1 MHHVAATPVADLMS
15 EARKF
20 GLSATVATQYAARLD
35 ERAKAAVYGNA
46 GTLVATAVGRPTRPA
61 TTTSRS
67 ARAYCRR
74 WRGSPTGGRPY
85 ERGAARGSPGRAT
98 RSKASFGASEREGE
112 GRSLTGSSACAG
124 SQAPESTPP

>member
-46 GTLVATAVGRPTRPA
+46 GTLVATAVGRPAPRSSPA
-61 TTTSRS
+61 SSTGR
-67 ARAYCRR
+67 CRR
-74 WRGSPTGGRPY
+74 
-85 ERGAARGSPGRAT
+85 
-98 RSKASFGASEREGE
+98 AS
-112 GRSLTGSSACAG
+112 
-124 SQAPESTPP
+124 